1 MGEKNGKIP
10 RPEEVEKDISE
21 FLSKKYGTSVQVIGP
36 FPQVEETDEPIGK
49 KARKGPGIQFDIKP
63 EELTAYLDQYI
74 IKQDAAKAVL
84 ATKICT
90 HYNRISRAA
99 SQGDF
104 GDSMV
109 GAVKNNVLLMG
120 PTGVGK
126 TYMLKL
132 IAKRLGV
139 PFVKGDATKFSE
151 TGYVGGDVED
161 LVRDLVREADDD
173 IEKAR
178 YGIIYIDEIDKI
190 ASSGHAWGADVSR
203 TGVQRALLKPM
214 EETDVPLKVPH
225 DPISM
230 MQEMERFRRSGERT
244 PARINTKNILFIM
257 SGAFNSLGEIV
268 RKRVSTQG
276 IGFGACVNTEK
287 DCMDYLAQ
295 VKAEDLIAYGFESE
309 FIGRLPII
317 AVLEKLTES
326 DLFDILN
333 NPNNPFVLNKKLD
346 FAAYGIDLVFTRE
359 AIEIIAKN
367 ACQERTGARG
377 LVSALERVL
386 LPFEKRLPTLG
397 LSRFVVSQSVAL
409 DPEKALA
416 ELSRSPAHPR
426 YNEEFRLAKSREHE
440 AIASY
445 LSGNQAALAERFSL
459 KLTESRKELVAALYC
474 KQPTDLRSVLN
485 RVRRDYSQVRK
496 LELDFFKD
504 QGISIAFDDD
514 AVDMII
520 LQHGGDSDGMEK
532 FYGQLTRD
540 FEYGLKLIKE
550 KTGKSRFFLTT
561 EALADP
567 EAFVAKEIRDSKKEP
582 DSANT

>member
-1 MGEKNGKIP
+1 
-10 RPEEVEKDISE
+10 
-21 FLSKKYGTSVQVIGP
+21 
-36 FPQVEETDEPIGK
+36 
-49 KARKGPGIQFDIKP
+49 
-63 EELTAYLDQYI
+63 
-74 IKQDAAKAVL
+74 
-84 ATKICT
+84 
-90 HYNRISRAA
+90 
-99 SQGDF
+99 
-104 GDSMV
+104 
-109 GAVKNNVLLMG
+109 
-120 PTGVGK
+120 
-126 TYMLKL
+126 
-132 IAKRLGV
+132 
-139 PFVKGDATKFSE
+139 
-151 TGYVGGDVED
+151 
-161 LVRDLVREADDD
+161 
-173 IEKAR
+173 
-178 YGIIYIDEIDKI
+178 
-190 ASSGHAWGADVSR
+190 
-203 TGVQRALLKPM
+203 M